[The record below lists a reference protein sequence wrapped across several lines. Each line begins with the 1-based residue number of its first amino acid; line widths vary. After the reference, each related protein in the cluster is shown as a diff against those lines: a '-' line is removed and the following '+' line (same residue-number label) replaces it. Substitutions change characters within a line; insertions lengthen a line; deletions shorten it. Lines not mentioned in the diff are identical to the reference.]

1 MCAKSSGV
9 QTVRLLTAAPL
20 LAPPKLARPSVGF
33 SVFTLSHYLEK
44 TNTALLLHETDERG
58 LATATHPKL
67 S

>member
-1 MCAKSSGV
+1 M
-9 QTVRLLTAAPL
+9 AAPL
-20 LAPPKLARPSVGF
+20 TKALPKTALPSVGF